1 MFQYYRNV
9 KPVSG
14 KSRLIREDEH
24 DKSDE
29 DEEEGDAPSHH
40 MTFGKKVEPARQ
52 LQVRNTYLYIC
63 MYIIRE
69 LYIDNTCSYTCNF

>member
-1 MFQYYRNV
+1 MMYFRYN
-9 KPVSG
+9 KAVSG

-29 DEEEGDAPSHH
+29 DEDEEGLSRH

-52 LQVRNTYLYIC
+52 LQVSLVGRLNKFRYWVGFKC
-63 MYIIRE
+63 FRKP
-69 LYIDNTCSYTCNF
+69 